1 MFDDFHGFRIDTLL
15 RLANAEPA
23 LSDALRSALVLPTT
37 AAETA
42 GPDLP
47 GVFEND
53 VTARRAGLAICML
66 SALASTASIIWLGSA
81 LLG

>member
-1 MFDDFHGFRIDTLL
+1 MSIIQATTMDPLSTNRLMFDDFHGFRIDTLL

-47 GVFEND
+47 GVE
-53 VTARRAGLAICML
+53 R
-66 SALASTASIIWLGSA
+66 
-81 LLG
+81 